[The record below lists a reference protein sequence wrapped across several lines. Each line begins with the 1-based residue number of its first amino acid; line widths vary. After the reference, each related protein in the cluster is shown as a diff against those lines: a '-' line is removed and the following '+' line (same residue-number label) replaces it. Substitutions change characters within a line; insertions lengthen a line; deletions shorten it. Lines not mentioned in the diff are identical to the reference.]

1 VDAVKGVK
9 FADLQIGPHKIFSG
23 ADSEI
28 HCHDDLIDFS
38 TPKQYVPRNPP
49 VKGLPQV
56 DGRLHYS
63 LSKIKDIFYPTLT
76 SLIYLIPGSSPMVG
90 EPSGGG
96 PTANLPIPSSFRS
109 EGPQPVSPD
118 SSIHIECRDPLHLR
132 FRYKMYSSEL
142 SPDFLRNRGEFAR
155 GKSRPSPVGHIIFI
169 RHDYI

>member
-1 VDAVKGVK
+1 MQLKGSNLLICRSVHTKYFQEQIRK
-9 FADLQIGPHKIFSG
+9 FTVTMIW
-23 ADSEI
+23 
-28 HCHDDLIDFS
+28 LIS
-38 TPKQYVPRNPP
+38 VLPKQYVPRSPP